1 MTYKFTMLP
10 GANYENICADRRRA
24 NTISVYLTECGT
36 TRRHIQLEKKSRVRD
51 FKLSEVI
58 KQLPRGFFT
67 SVPHMEYPHIKV
79 VLKDAF
85 GFTSVCKEYEITI
98 GGKR

>member
-10 GANYENICADRRRA
+10 GASYENICADRRRT
-24 NTISVYLTECGT
+24 NVVSVYLTECGT
-36 TRRHIQLEKKSRVRD
+36 TRRHIQLEKKSRVRN
-51 FKLSEVI
+51 FKLAEVI
-58 KQLPRGFFT
+58 KQLPRGFFA

-79 VLKDAF
+79 VLKDTF
-85 GFTSVCKEYEITI
+85 GYTSLRREYEINI